1 MKENEKKIIGIG
13 VGVGVVILAILAMT
27 GFFRSDNEED
37 TSTVE
42 SRTEETVSSEA
53 PTQITEDSTQES
65 LLEKILGEEKTE
77 ESTAESL
84 EVIPDSDVDNAYIE
98 WQQMTQYERE
108 MKKVNESFIAAYYG
122 NLETKERNAKLK
134 ELVTE
139 SVFEEEEMPE
149 SGQVFQPYIEDLETE
164 SIVKTVDHIK
174 GTVINILSMKV
185 DHVPQKMLV
194 TVSMVQSDGWIID
207 QIGFEVILSNQE

>member
-13 VGVGVVILAILAMT
+13 VGIGVVILAILAMT
-27 GFFRSDNEED
+27 GFFRSNNEED
-37 TSTVE
+37 TSTIE
-42 SRTEETVSSEA
+42 SSIEEPVSSEA

-65 LLEKILGEEKTE
+65 LLEEILGEEKTE
-77 ESTAESL
+77 ESTDESL
-84 EVIPDSDVDNAYIE
+84 EVIPESDVDNAYIE

-108 MKKVNESFIAAYYG
+108 MKKVNESFIATYYG
-122 NLETKERNAKLK
+122 NLEPKERNAKLK

-149 SGQVFQPYIEDLETE
+149 SGQVFQPFIEDLEIE
-164 SIVKTVDHIK
+164 SIVKTVDKIQ
-174 GTVINILSMKV
+174 GTVVNILSMKV

>member
-27 GFFRSDNEED
+27 GFFRSDNEEEP
-37 TSTVE
+37 SIVE
-42 SRTEETVSSEA
+42 SRTEETISSETS
-53 PTQITEDSTQES
+53 TQTTEDSTQES
-65 LLEKILGEEKTE
+65 LLEEILGEEKTE
-77 ESTAESL
+77 ESTPESL
-84 EVIPDSDVDNAYIE
+84 EVIPESDVDNAYIE
-98 WQQMTQYERE
+98 WQQKSEYERE
-108 MKKVNESFIAAYYG
+108 MKKVNESFITAYYG
-122 NLETKERNAKLK
+122 NLEPRERNAKLK

-164 SIVKTVDHIK
+164 SIVKAVDHIQ

-185 DHVPQKMLV
+185 DNVPQKMLV

>member
-27 GFFRSDNEED
+27 GFFRSDNEEEP
-37 TSTVE
+37 STVD

-53 PTQITEDSTQES
+53 PNQITEDSTQES
-65 LLEKILGEEKTE
+65 LLEEILGEEKTE

-84 EVIPDSDVDNAYIE
+84 EVIPESDVDNAYIE

-122 NLETKERNAKLK
+122 NLEPKERNAKLK

-149 SGQVFQPYIEDLETE
+149 SGQVFQPFIEDLEIE
-164 SIVKTVDHIK
+164 SIVKKVDKIQ
-174 GTVINILSMKV
+174 GAVVNILSMKV

-194 TVSMVQSDGWIID
+194 TVSMVQSDGWLID

>member
-27 GFFRSDNEED
+27 GFFRSDNEEEP
-37 TSTVE
+37 STVE
-42 SRTEETVSSEA
+42 SRTEETISSEA
-53 PTQITEDSTQES
+53 STQITEDSTQES
-65 LLEKILGEEKTE
+65 LLEEILGEEITE
-77 ESTAESL
+77 ESTGESL
-84 EVIPDSDVDNAYIE
+84 EVIPESDVDNAYIE

-122 NLETKERNAKLK
+122 NLEPKERNAKLK

-149 SGQVFQPYIEDLETE
+149 SGQVSQPYIEDLETE
-164 SIVKTVDHIK
+164 SIVKTVDHIQ

>member
-27 GFFRSDNEED
+27 GFFRSDNEEEP
-37 TSTVE
+37 SIVE
-42 SRTEETVSSEA
+42 SRTEETISSETS
-53 PTQITEDSTQES
+53 TQTTEDSTQES
-65 LLEKILGEEKTE
+65 LLEEILGEEKTE
-77 ESTAESL
+77 ESTPESL
-84 EVIPDSDVDNAYIE
+84 EVIPESDVDNAYIE
-98 WQQMTQYERE
+98 WQQKSEYERE
-108 MKKVNESFIAAYYG
+108 MKKVNESFITAYYG
-122 NLETKERNAKLK
+122 NLEPRERNAKLK

-164 SIVKTVDHIK
+164 SIVKAVDHIQ

-185 DHVPQKMLV
+185 DNVPHKMLV

>member
-1 MKENEKKIIGIG
+1 MKEIEKKIIGIG
-13 VGVGVVILAILAMT
+13 VGVGVVILAMLAMT

-37 TSTVE
+37 PSTVE

-65 LLEKILGEEKTE
+65 LLEEILGEEKTE
-77 ESTAESL
+77 ESTPESL
-84 EVIPDSDVDNAYIE
+84 EVIPESDVDNAYIE
-98 WQQMTQYERE
+98 WQQKSEYERE
-108 MKKVNESFIAAYYG
+108 MKKVNESFITAYYG
-122 NLETKERNAKLK
+122 NLEPRERNAKLK

-139 SVFEEEEMPE
+139 SVFVEEEMPE
-149 SGQVFQPYIEDLETE
+149 SGQVFQPYIEDFETE
-164 SIVKTVDHIK
+164 SIVKTVDHIQ

-185 DHVPQKMLV
+185 DNVPQKMLV
-194 TVSMVQSDGWIID
+194 TVSMVQSDGWVID

>member
-27 GFFRSDNEED
+27 GFFRSDNEEEP
-37 TSTVE
+37 STVE
-42 SRTEETVSSEA
+42 SRTEETISSEA
-53 PTQITEDSTQES
+53 STQITEDSTQES
-65 LLEKILGEEKTE
+65 LLEEILGEEKTE
-77 ESTAESL
+77 ESTGESL
-84 EVIPDSDVDNAYIE
+84 EVIPESDVDNAYIE

-122 NLETKERNAKLK
+122 NLEPKERNAKLK

-149 SGQVFQPYIEDLETE
+149 SGQVSQPYIEDLETE
-164 SIVKTVDHIK
+164 SIVKTVDHIQ

>member
-1 MKENEKKIIGIG
+1 MKEIEKKIIGIG

-37 TSTVE
+37 PSTVE

-65 LLEKILGEEKTE
+65 LLEEILGEEKTE
-77 ESTAESL
+77 ESTPESL
-84 EVIPDSDVDNAYIE
+84 EVIPESDVDNAYIE
-98 WQQMTQYERE
+98 WQQKSEYERE
-108 MKKVNESFIAAYYG
+108 MKKVNESFITAYYG
-122 NLETKERNAKLK
+122 NLEPRERNAKLK

-164 SIVKTVDHIK
+164 SIVKTVDHIQ

-185 DHVPQKMLV
+185 DNVPQKMLV
-194 TVSMVQSDGWIID
+194 TVSMVQSDGWVID
-207 QIGFEVILSNQE
+207 QIGFEVILSDQE